1 MNLEALHLAVKSV
14 EAYARWWMCWRH
26 WCFQRVKMVGCLTL
40 CELWPAFDFGFV
52 ERKAHVQSKR
62 EVSDFPGF

>member
-1 MNLEALHLAVKSV
+1 
-14 EAYARWWMCWRH
+14 
-26 WCFQRVKMVGCLTL
+26 MVGCLTL